1 MSKAIL
7 VTGGNGGIGF
17 ALCKQLVS
25 KDHAGGSPCKVY
37 MGARSAERGQA
48 AVDDIKS
55 QVPDSDIELLVMDV
69 SDDKSVKAAAEKM
82 KDVQL
87 YALVN
92 NAGIGLQTAGS
103 GGADALLATNFY
115 GPKRVTDAF
124 APMVTDRI
132 VNVSSGGASMWLRN
146 QSDEIKT
153 FFTNPNTTW
162 DELAAKMEALKPH
175 QTGGMGCYGMSKA
188 ALNLITIQSASAYP
202 NLKVTAL
209 SPGFIATNMTQ
220 GYGAKLTP
228 EQGTVS
234 YMKCLFGDVLS
245 GAYYGSDGLRSP
257 LTVTRDPGTPEY
269 QGEDEATIDP
279 AKYNN

>member
-25 KDHAGGSPCKVY
+25 KGEHGSCKVFL
-37 MGARSAERGQA
+37 GARSAERGQA

-69 SDDKSVKAAAEKM
+69 SDDKSVKAAADKM

-124 APMVTDRI
+124 GPIFMD
-132 VNVSSGGASMWLRN
+132 
-146 QSDEIKT
+146 QSESRMHLH
-153 FFTNPNTTW
+153 PW
-162 DELAAKMEALKPH
+162 
-175 QTGGMGCYGMSKA
+175 
-188 ALNLITIQSASAYP
+188 
-202 NLKVTAL
+202 
-209 SPGFIATNMTQ
+209 
-220 GYGAKLTP
+220 
-228 EQGTVS
+228 
-234 YMKCLFGDVLS
+234 
-245 GAYYGSDGLRSP
+245 
-257 LTVTRDPGTPEY
+257 
-269 QGEDEATIDP
+269 
-279 AKYNN
+279 

>member
-103 GGADALLATNFY
+103 GGADA
-115 GPKRVTDAF
+115 
-124 APMVTDRI
+124 
-132 VNVSSGGASMWLRN
+132 
-146 QSDEIKT
+146 
-153 FFTNPNTTW
+153 TW
-162 DELAAKMEALKPH
+162 DH
-175 QTGGMGCYGMSKA
+175 
-188 ALNLITIQSASAYP
+188 
-202 NLKVTAL
+202 
-209 SPGFIATNMTQ
+209 
-220 GYGAKLTP
+220 
-228 EQGTVS
+228 
-234 YMKCLFGDVLS
+234 
-245 GAYYGSDGLRSP
+245 
-257 LTVTRDPGTPEY
+257 
-269 QGEDEATIDP
+269 
-279 AKYNN
+279 